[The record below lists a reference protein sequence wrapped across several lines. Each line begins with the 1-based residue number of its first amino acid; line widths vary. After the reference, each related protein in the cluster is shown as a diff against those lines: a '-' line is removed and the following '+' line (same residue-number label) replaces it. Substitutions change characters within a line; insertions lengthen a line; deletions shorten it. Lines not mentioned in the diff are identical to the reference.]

1 MPQVPILIPLIV
13 AGAFLGSVW
22 SSKDLMAVW
31 KKAILAASVSGILN
45 AVYAWSLGALKI
57 VALTN
62 NNLVFLASCGVVSFL
77 VVVAVYLS
85 ALGMMRYRRGRA
97 LEPEE

>member
-1 MPQVPILIPLIV
+1 
-13 AGAFLGSVW
+13 
-22 SSKDLMAVW
+22 
-31 KKAILAASVSGILN
+31 LAATVSGILN
-45 AVYAWSLGALKI
+45 AGYAWSLGALKI

-62 NNLVFLASCGVVSFL
+62 NNLAFLASCGVLAFL

-85 ALGMMRYRRGRA
+85 ALGVMRYRRGKT

>member
-22 SSKDLMAVW
+22 SNKDLMAVW
-31 KKAILAASVSGILN
+31 KKAILAAAVSGILN
-45 AVYAWSLGALKI
+45 AGYAWSLGALKMI
-57 VALTN
+57 TSTN
-62 NNLVFLASCGVVSFL
+62 NNLVFLTSCGVVAFL
-77 VVVAVYLS
+77 VVFAVYLS
-85 ALGMMRYRRGRA
+85 ALGMMRYRRGKT